1 MPKIIRFHQLGGP
14 ENLKIEEAP
23 TQQPG
28 EGELRLRVEAVGL
41 NRAESMYMH
50 GRYFEQPQLPSRIGY
65 EVAGVVE
72 AVGPGVDAKLVGQRV
87 STVPGFSQN
96 RYGALGEEAIVPA
109 YSVQPYPLQ
118 FTPAQGTAIW
128 MQYLTAYGAL
138 KLYGKIQPG
147 EFVLITAASSSVGLA
162 AIQIVKAEGAIA
174 IATTRHSTKKKEL
187 LDLGADHVIAT
198 EEEDIVERVKA
209 ITGGK
214 GARVIFDPI
223 AGSFVE
229 KLAECAAPGG
239 IIFEYGALS
248 LEPTPFPLLTAMTKA
263 LSIRAYTLM
272 EFTQNPPVLQEA
284 VRYVIERLQD
294 GRFVPKIAK
303 TFPFSQAVEAY
314 QFLES
319 NQQIGKIVITVP

>member
-1 MPKIIRFHQLGGP
+1 MPKIVRFHQTGGP
-14 ENLKIEEAP
+14 ENLRLEEAP

-50 GRYFEQPQLPSRIGY
+50 GRYFEEPQLPSRIGY
-65 EVAGVVE
+65 EVAGIVE
-72 AVGPGVDAKLVGQRV
+72 AVGPGVDAKLIGQPV

-96 RYGALGEEAIVPA
+96 RYGVLGEEAIVPA
-109 YSVQPYPLQ
+109 FSVQPYPPQ
-118 FTPAQGTAIW
+118 FTPAEGASIW

-138 KLYGKIQPG
+138 KLFGKIQPG

-162 AIQIVKAEGAIA
+162 AIQIVKAEGAIP

-198 EEEDIVERVKA
+198 EEEDIVERVNA

-214 GARVIFDPI
+214 GARLVFDPI
-223 AGSFVE
+223 AGPFVE

-239 IIFEYGALS
+239 TLFEYGVLS
-248 LEPTPFPLLTAMTKA
+248 LEPTPFPLVPAMRKA
-263 LSIRAYTLM
+263 LSMRAYTLM

-284 VRYVIERLQD
+284 VRYVTERLQD
-294 GRFVPKIAK
+294 GRFTPKISR
-303 TFPFSQAVEAY
+303 TFPLTQTVEAY
-314 QFLES
+314 QYLES
-319 NQQIGKIVITVP
+319 NQQIGKIVISVP